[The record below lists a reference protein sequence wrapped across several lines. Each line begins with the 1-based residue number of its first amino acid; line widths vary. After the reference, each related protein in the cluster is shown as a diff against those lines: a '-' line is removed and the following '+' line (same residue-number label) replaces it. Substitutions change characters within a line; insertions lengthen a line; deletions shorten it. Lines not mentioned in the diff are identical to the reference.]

1 MSDSRKARTS
11 IFPLHYTYSLIAITP
26 TGIKK
31 EKTKRQRKEEKINKN
46 QNTQRKE
53 REKKTHNPNHIR
65 NIAN

>member
-31 EKTKRQRKEEKINKN
+31 KNAKEKKEKINKN

-53 REKKTHNPNHIR
+53 RKKTHKPNHIR